1 MAMEPLHIMRRR
13 ATAGQADFLFAGLYA
28 PARVVAGPT
37 PAAVLFVPPAP
48 QEAMRVHWT
57 SRQLAQA
64 ASRAG
69 RFALTFDFLGTGDSA
84 GDPADASLVEWAY
97 DLVRA
102 SQELV
107 DRSAAKRLV
116 VLGSRLGATLAL
128 RTLEELAAPVERL
141 IAWDPV
147 ADGKRYQDALFD
159 LDLRRRELCRE
170 PLRLAY
176 GRSGPELFG
185 YAYPETFRQEVDA
198 LTLPPLGRGP
208 VVDVIRTADQRDSAV
223 AAWTQSL
230 CAAGVDAKLHDVDD
244 GCGWGGEETYSQTLL
259 PGKLI
264 TLVQGWLK

>member
-1 MAMEPLHIMRRR
+1 MEPLHIARRR

-28 PARVVAGPT
+28 PARAVAGSSL
-37 PAAVLFVPPAP
+37 AAVFFVPPAP
-48 QEAMRVHWT
+48 QEAMRVHWAA
-57 SRQLAQA
+57 RQLAQA

-84 GDPADASLVEWAY
+84 GDPADASLAEWAH

-116 VLGSRLGATLAL
+116 VFGTRLGATLAS
-128 RTLEELAAPVERL
+128 RTLGELGAPVERL

-176 GRSGPELFG
+176 GRSGPELIG
-185 YAYPETFRQEVDA
+185 YAYPDAFREEVDA
-198 LTLPPLGRGP
+198 LTLPAIGRGP
-208 VVDVIRTADQRDSAV
+208 AIDVIRTADQRDDAV
-223 AAWTQSL
+223 MAWIESL

-244 GCGWGGEETYSQTLL
+244 CCGWGNEETYGQTLL